1 MSSILLDSKIDTGQI
16 IIRKNFNLEY
26 GIDIDYILDPYL
38 RARVLIQTI
47 KKIILN
53 GKKNYTQN

>member
-26 GIDIDYILDPYL
+26 GVDIDYILDPYL

-47 KKIILN
+47 KK
-53 GKKNYTQN
+53 KY